1 MSQSFIVWA
10 DGTHSRDRH
19 LSPVH
24 AGHVIDALCKE
35 GMGGEGK
42 VFPVASFI
50 TTDSVKYVK
59 QDCLGYWWV
68 FTSQPVK
75 GAEYA
80 AIGAAEDEYCHK
92 SATGWWTNKLFN
104 LEK

>member
-19 LSPVH
+19 ISPVH
-24 AGHVIDALCKE
+24 AGCVIDALCKE

-42 VFPVASFI
+42 VFPVAAFVVPDWA
-50 TTDSVKYVK
+50 TCVK
-59 QDCLGYWWV
+59 QDASGHWFCYDV
-68 FTSQPVK
+68 Y
-75 GAEYA
+75 AEEGRYEV
-80 AIGAAEDEYCHK
+80 IC
-92 SATGWWTNKLFN
+92 TLPIGWWTNKLFN